1 MHLILLLVGL
11 ALAAAGVA
19 MLRYAVP
26 IEDMAGAALFT
37 SGVVALVGALIVA
50 GLAAAVR
57 SLNRIAERLY
67 IQPLPLPPVA
77 AVGRE
82 DPAPRATRAAPA
94 PSADAA
100 RPSLL
105 GWLGRGGASAPIRAP
120 SLPQGAAP
128 ASDPAAALPV
138 DLAPLTRIPE
148 LPRDAP
154 PSPAPIPRVQP
165 KPAAA
170 PNGTPAS
177 TVYRSGV
184 IDGMAYTLFMD
195 GSIQA
200 ELPQGTVKFASVD
213 ELQKYLLGNRQS

>member
-1 MHLILLLVGL
+1 MHLLLLLVGL

-26 IEDMAGAALFT
+26 IEEMAGAALFT
-37 SGVVALVGALIVA
+37 SGVVAIVGALIVLA
-50 GLAAAVR
+50 LAAAVR

-67 IQPLPLPPVA
+67 IQPLPLPPIA
-77 AVGRE
+77 EVGRD
-82 DPAPRATRAAPA
+82 DPAPRPTRMAPIPAAG
-94 PSADAA
+94 AA

-105 GWLGRGGASAPIRAP
+105 GWLGRSGAPAARTTSAPPRAA
-120 SLPQGAAP
+120 AAP
-128 ASDPAAALPV
+128 EPTAPPAV

-148 LPRDAP
+148 PPREAAAP
-154 PSPAPIPRVQP
+154 PSPPPIPRAQA
-165 KPAAA
+165 KPVAA
-170 PNGTPAS
+170 PNGTAAS

-213 ELQKYLLGNRQS
+213 ELQKYLLSNR